1 MAKGS
6 RRGRVAPPARE
17 TPSADV
23 DESAPG
29 GGVLG
34 LLLARFDELKGE
46 LERVRAELESSQAET
61 RKTLDEVLRIVKP
74 PTFHANEDVASV
86 VLSHVS
92 DVHTRLALSRV
103 NTVWRN
109 ASKHASSL
117 PASLDFTGCP
127 DKLNEKETWKTK
139 EDYVLGFQGVLDLPE
154 ARFHDLLEQA
164 GADLSNSKDQCNL
177 GLVYDT
183 AKRYEKGLE
192 WLEKGALQGSAVC
205 EFNMGL
211 LYKFGRGVEK
221 NIDTAIEWFTKA
233 ADKGHFYALSSIGTS
248 HYNAGRYK
256 EVFPWF
262 SQAARIARAA
272 SPDSRRSFEAT
283 SWQSTT
289 SDYATNMEE
298 A

>member
-34 LLLARFDELKGE
+34 LLLARFDELKEE
-46 LERVRAELESSQAET
+46 LKHVRAELESSRAET

-74 PTFHANEDVASV
+74 PTFHANEDIASV

-127 DKLNEKETWKTK
+127 DKLL
-139 EDYVLGFQGVLDLPE
+139 EDKSWTTMCTYVLGIKGVLDLPE
-154 ARFHDLLEQA
+154 ARFHNLLEQA

-177 GLVYDT
+177 GSVYDNK
-183 AKRYEKGLE
+183 AKRYEKALE
-192 WLEKGALQGSAVC
+192 WWEKGALQGC
-205 EFNMGL
+205 NL
-211 LYKFGRGVEK
+211 
-221 NIDTAIEWFTKA
+221 
-233 ADKGHFYALSSIGTS
+233 
-248 HYNAGRYK
+248 
-256 EVFPWF
+256 
-262 SQAARIARAA
+262 
-272 SPDSRRSFEAT
+272 
-283 SWQSTT
+283 
-289 SDYATNMEE
+289 
-298 A
+298 